1 MTVLSS
7 IRDALTSSCIEQ
19 KNKALACCEILLAD
33 YMTRIDELEDEQAEY
48 RRDALFMQAGIQN
61 LKDSLQQFNSM
72 NEKAVDSLLSDDWR
86 EDFKLAIQLHPE
98 QFSDILPEPVRK
110 KRASKTMSL
119 AAQEPAND

>member
-33 YMTRIDELEDEQAEY
+33 YMTRIDELEEEQAEY

-61 LKDSLQQFNSM
+61 LKNSLQQFNSM
-72 NEKAVDSLLSDDWR
+72 NEKAVDNLLDDNWR
-86 EDFKLAIQLHPE
+86 DDFKLAIQLYPE
-98 QFSDILPEPVRK
+98 QFDDILPKPVRK
-110 KRASKTMSL
+110 KRVSKTML
-119 AAQEPAND
+119 AVAQE

>member
-72 NEKAVDSLLSDDWR
+72 NEKAVDKLLSDDWR

-98 QFSDILPEPVRK
+98 QFGDLLPKPFRK
-110 KRASKTMSL
+110 KRVSKTMAL
-119 AAQEPAND
+119 AEQGQKE

>member
-33 YMTRIDELEDEQAEY
+33 YMTRIDELEEEQVEY

-61 LKDSLQQFNSM
+61 LKNSLQQFNSM
-72 NEKAVDSLLSDDWR
+72 NEKAVDSLLDDNWR
-86 EDFKLAIQLHPE
+86 DEFKLAIQLYPE
-98 QFSDILPEPVRK
+98 QFDDILPKPVRK
-110 KRASKTMSL
+110 KRVSKTMI
-119 AAQEPAND
+119 AAQEQSQ